1 MKKLA
6 LFLALLAPGVTHAQ
20 APAWNR
26 TIEASANLL
35 FGAAEGRVGALA
47 ATAGRAD
54 SGLDVRS
61 ELRFNYA
68 DAQDA
73 NGVVSVT
80 ARSNR
85 FSLGAELR
93 PFARISPFASG
104 SIESSYQAR
113 IERRISAGGGAKLTI
128 VPPGDNEA
136 SLSLALLWE
145 QTTALRPAVG
155 VDPTESLAR
164 LAMRFRFNR
173 KLSSSVQFTHNT
185 LWSPAADD
193 LGRHTTETVT
203 GLAIALN
210 TSLSLTLSLRD
221 RYDSEAT
228 LRGATS
234 NHDGQLLFGVRAK
247 Y

>member
-1 MKKLA
+1 MKRLLGFSLFIPALA
-6 LFLALLAPGVTHAQ
+6 AAQ
-20 APAWNR
+20 GPAWNR
-26 TIEASANLL
+26 TVEASANLL

-54 SGLDVRS
+54 SGLDFRS

-73 NGVVSVT
+73 AGNVSVT

-85 FSLGAELR
+85 LSLGADYR
-93 PFARISPFASG
+93 PFARLSPFVSG
-104 SIESSYQAR
+104 TIESSYQAR

-136 SLSLALLWE
+136 SLSLAVLYE
-145 QTTALRPAVG
+145 QTTALHPAA
-155 VDPTESLAR
+155 DMEPTVTLAR

-173 KLSSSVQFTHNT
+173 KLSSAVQFTHNT
-185 LWSPAADD
+185 LYSPAADD
-193 LGRHTTETVT
+193 LGQHVTETTT

-210 TSLSLTLSLRD
+210 TSLSLTFSLRD
-221 RYDSEAT
+221 RYDSEAVG
-228 LRGATS
+228 RGAPS
-234 NHDGQLLFGVRAK
+234 NHDGQLLFGIRAK